1 MLMLVVLLSSCSKES
16 SNTQAVVNIISPQ
29 LFELYTIPDT
39 VEVDFE
45 VISKSPINYIRIS
58 IDNINLV
65 PLTNQAYIYPNDDES
80 VFNTE
85 IFLSNVDD
93 KALLPPYNMHI
104 AIDVGGDVQHNFREI
119 TIKKPDKSYEGF
131 IAFSQG
137 SNNSVQMDVYD
148 LNSEIIKSQ
157 LYPGY
162 FIVSDISGENNLA
175 YLATSSPNIT
185 SAINIDSGNYVWGNM
200 GQLPYPLVFDL
211 IKGSNTLYQSSE
223 MGRIIGFNLKNG
235 LQVFNTK
242 VLSDTIPH
250 NMAVNENFIFADFT
264 LRNPG
269 NKLWISFYRTTG
281 QKYSQF
287 VHDYDTKALFAQND
301 TAILF
306 CVQGN
311 QSNVV
316 NFSIIDNNIIKS
328 TSLDNIAIDQ
338 VYSFRDNVFTIVDGN
353 KIISYNNT
361 SGNISNVFEA
371 NDIIIDVKYEEISS
385 SYVIALPHEIIML
398 KTNSSTFKRLTT
410 KNTRIESIELI
421 YK

>member
-1 MLMLVVLLSSCSKES
+1 
-16 SNTQAVVNIISPQ
+16 
-29 LFELYTIPDT
+29 
-39 VEVDFE
+39 
-45 VISKSPINYIRIS
+45 
-58 IDNINLV
+58 
-65 PLTNQAYIYPNDDES
+65 
-80 VFNTE
+80 
-85 IFLSNVDD
+85 
-93 KALLPPYNMHI
+93 
-104 AIDVGGDVQHNFREI
+104 
-119 TIKKPDKSYEGF
+119 
-131 IAFSQG
+131 
-137 SNNSVQMDVYD
+137 
-148 LNSEIIKSQ
+148 
-157 LYPGY
+157 
-162 FIVSDISGENNLA
+162 
-175 YLATSSPNIT
+175 
-185 SAINIDSGNYVWGNM
+185 
-200 GQLPYPLVFDL
+200 
-211 IKGSNTLYQSSE
+211 
-223 MGRIIGFNLKNG
+223 
-235 LQVFNTK
+235 
-242 VLSDTIPH
+242 LSDTIPH

-287 VHDYDTKALFAQND
+287 VHEYDTKALFAQND